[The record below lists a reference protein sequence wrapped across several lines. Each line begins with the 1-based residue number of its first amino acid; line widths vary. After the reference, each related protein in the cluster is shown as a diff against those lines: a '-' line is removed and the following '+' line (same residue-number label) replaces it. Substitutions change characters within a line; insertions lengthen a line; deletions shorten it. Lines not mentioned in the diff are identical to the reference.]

1 MLEKGS
7 AAAAQGGARGG
18 AVCVIQMLVWWR
30 GGNRVRKYGLPLPV
44 DTQGSAAVSA
54 GEGGGGGGGDGGG
67 AGGEGEGEA
76 KKSGKRARI
85 LLGQWMLPA
94 PITCSAMDV
103 STTVLA
109 VGLGVRL
116 NETFCMGFLYGS
128 MGLEFASILE
138 NGLSGGV
145 CSTLL
150 PAPRRFPSRRN

>member
-54 GEGGGGGGGDGGG
+54 VS
-67 AGGEGEGEA
+67 AGEGEA

-109 VGLGVRL
+109 VGLGVR
-116 NETFCMGFLYGS
+116 
-128 MGLEFASILE
+128 
-138 NGLSGGV
+138 
-145 CSTLL
+145 
-150 PAPRRFPSRRN
+150 